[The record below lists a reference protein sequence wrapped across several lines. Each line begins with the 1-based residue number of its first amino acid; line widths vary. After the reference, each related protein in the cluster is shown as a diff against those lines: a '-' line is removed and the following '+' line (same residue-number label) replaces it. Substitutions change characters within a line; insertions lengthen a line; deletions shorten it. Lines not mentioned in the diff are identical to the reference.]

1 MRRICVFAVW
11 NAIFYTL
18 LSKKLAKNKRI
29 GPKVHDTKAH
39 TRNHEGSQERAL
51 VWIIQAVI
59 DIIDRLAEEEALR
72 VNKKTGEKNQ
82 TETKDMV
89 DERDWKSLF
98 GKEENTHI
106 RISVK
111 GATSAMVDV
120 LRAFPLDVQ
129 NLYFLFLPLT
139 C

>member
-1 MRRICVFAVW
+1 
-11 NAIFYTL
+11 
-18 LSKKLAKNKRI
+18 
-29 GPKVHDTKAH
+29 
-39 TRNHEGSQERAL
+39 
-51 VWIIQAVI
+51 
-59 DIIDRLAEEEALR
+59 
-72 VNKKTGEKNQ
+72 
-82 TETKDMV
+82 MV

-129 NLYFLFLPLT
+129 NLVFFVSSFDVLAESKSGRQP